1 MENPMKMSKECDNES
16 RKKTNRPRKQR
27 LQQRTKL
34 EKHKHSTSGKEPA
47 IGQAMQLG
55 KLCNWASYAIGQA
68 MFDWSCEEGCMRRD
82 LY

>member
-47 IGQAMQLG
+47 IGQAM
-55 KLCNWASYAIGQA
+55 
-68 MFDWSCEEGCMRRD
+68 FDWSCEEGCMRRD